1 MISTAICLGVIF
13 FWCLWYSDK
22 KQFFLPPQT
31 NVDMSEEERK
41 DEEKPVSNKDEER
54 KEYNLGVLK
63 QIQLI
68 FGNLAASKLQYYV
81 PRGFWKHFK

>member
-1 MISTAICLGVIF
+1 MASVC
-13 FWCLWYSDK
+13 
-22 KQFFLPPQT
+22 FLKRIIPFTVNMFQT
-31 NVDMSEEERK
+31 NVDMAEEERK
-41 DEEKPVSNKDEER
+41 DEEKSMSNKDDER
-54 KEYNLGVLK
+54 KEYHFGVLK

>member
-1 MISTAICLGVIF
+1 MSYFLDIYDTVI
-13 FWCLWYSDK
+13 K
-22 KQFFLPPQT
+22 KFFLPLQT

>member
-1 MISTAICLGVIF
+1 
-13 FWCLWYSDK
+13 
-22 KQFFLPPQT
+22 
-31 NVDMSEEERK
+31 MSEEERK
-41 DEEKPVSNKDEER
+41 DEEKQVINTKDDER

-81 PRGFWKHFK
+81 PRGFWKHFKYVNCDIYILLRHIYD

>member
-1 MISTAICLGVIF
+1 MSKVRSFSLSDAQKSTKKKIIF
-13 FWCLWYSDK
+13 S
-22 KQFFLPPQT
+22 QQT
-31 NVDMSEEERK
+31 NVDVNEEERK
-41 DEEKPVSNKDEER
+41 DEEKPVSNKDDER